1 MGILDF
7 LAPPQECPSP
17 ISLPEAIQDVL
28 PPAPP
33 PLPKPPKPPT
43 RQALLEAAVLA
54 AAAIAESLQEDEEC
68 KECDPC
74 KAVAL
79 GKEYVRP
86 YGDIRTARVGYEY
99 QHYVVNWFFH
109 DPVGRHIMEWEVS
122 GVKFDGLD
130 PKEGA
135 MLAVRAIAR
144 TEYDPAFTSKCY
156 LIEAKYGYDWVRY
169 DAWKEKWVMDKPDFL
184 INSTEK
190 EIEKQNNVL
199 KALYPNVALVWICS
213 NRHFREY
220 VQTELIR
227 LVNPEGIRS
236 VYYPYLAEEDQT

>member
-7 LAPPQECPSP
+7 LAPPQECPSTVP
-17 ISLPEAIQDVL
+17 LPGTIQDIL
-28 PPAPP
+28 PPDPP

-43 RQALLEAAVLA
+43 RQALLEAAVIA

-79 GKEYVRP
+79 GKEFIRS

-109 DPVGRHIMEWEVS
+109 DPVGRYIMEWEVS

-156 LIEAKYGYDWVRY
+156 LIEAKYGYDWFRY
-169 DAWKEKWVMDKPDFL
+169 DPVKEKWVPAKPKFL
-184 INSTEK
+184 IDKIKS
-190 EIEKQNNVL
+190 EIARQNL
-199 KALYPNVALVWICS
+199 AFATLYPNVALIWIFS
-213 NRHFREY
+213 NRYFKEWADHD
-220 VQTELIR
+220 LIPP
-227 LVNPEGIRS
+227 VNKAGIRS
-236 VYYPYLAEEDQT
+236 VYYPYIANEDRT